1 MKLQQLEDRL
11 GHCFQN
17 QDLLRE
23 ALTHSTFAYE
33 HRADNLANNER
44 LEFLGDAVLDL
55 VISSALFEL
64 PEHYSEGFMTKTRAL
79 VVCESS
85 LMMLAQNLGL
95 GQLLIL
101 GKGEA
106 ATGGRE
112 KPSNLANAVE
122 ALFGAIYLD
131 AGFSKARQVIL
142 NLLGKPLQRALSGSI
157 CYDYKSRLLELI
169 QGTRPGSTFQFSI
182 IKEEGPVHERL
193 FTAAVILDGDQI
205 ASGSGGSKKEAEQQA
220 AKAALGRLDPDSI

>member
-33 HRADNLANNER
+33 HRAENLANNER

-55 VISSALFEL
+55 VISGALFEL

-85 LMMLAQNLGL
+85 LMVLAQDLGL
-95 GQLLIL
+95 GKLLVL

-112 KPSNLANAVE
+112 KPSNLSNAVE

-131 AGFSKARQVIL
+131 AGFPKAREVIL
-142 NLLGKPLQRALSGSI
+142 NLLGKSLQGALSGSV

-193 FTAAVILDGDQI
+193 FTAAVVLDGEQI
-205 ASGSGGSKKEAEQQA
+205 ACGSGGSKKEAEQQA
-220 AKAALGRLDPDSI
+220 AKAALSRLDPDSI